1 METVFPRTQATSPV
15 LSWSI
20 SGDPLPLEPVLPDG
34 TKSSID
40 INNHRYQKTKKD
52 R

>member
-1 METVFPRTQATSPV
+1 MATVFPRTQATFPV

-20 SGDPLPLEPVLPDG
+20 PGDPLPLEPVLPDG

-40 INNHRYQKTKKD
+40 TNSHRYQKNKKD